1 MHLMTCI
8 ITEGHYT
15 QSVRYIYL
23 YTRAG
28 YVGVHDKY
36 NFQSQVNI

>member
-15 QSVRYIYL
+15 QPVRCIYL
-23 YTRAG
+23 YSRAA
-28 YVGVHDKY
+28 YVSNDKY
-36 NFQSQVNI
+36 NF